1 MQLKKEFD
9 NYFSF
14 YIFTI
19 IENQILYNYIVK
31 LHN

>member
-14 YIFTI
+14 YISTI